1 MWGARVLDAAPVQCD
16 HKALIPI
23 IEACAATGSLAL
35 VGAPVEE
42 RGRRFIAILAID
54 GAGARPA
61 YRKTWLGGNEPTQFH
76 AGDGPTVLDVDGWR
90 LGLGICKDTG
100 APQHVAGTAALN
112 VDAYLAG
119 LVHLPQELPEQEA
132 RAVVIVRAC
141 RAFVV
146 FVFASFA
153 GPTGDIFAERP
164 VVRRSTRRK
173 ALPWRGPDRT
183 GPRRCCPGHPRLR
196 SSHCRNVYRSRSAIA
211 PGLAEHD
218 HFVPIGVREREK
230 ARQSGWAEPVV
241 AGVHVRG
248 CVPWS
253 RERLAEREAASGRPV
268 SAQLP
273 YPVLGLVGR
282 RTVPARHPPQGCGG
296 LGGLVKPLTALPH
309 DLQVPPGE
317 GEAGQRLHMVRLTIT
332 P

>member
-1 MWGARVLDAAPVQCD
+1 MRAPWLTVAAAQPACLALDVAGNAETHARVVLAAQARVVVFPELSLTGYELDAAPVQCD

-23 IEACAATGSLAL
+23 IAL
-35 VGAPVEE
+35 
-42 RGRRFIAILAID
+42 LAID

-61 YRKTWLGGNEPTQFH
+61 YRKTWFGGNEPTQFH

-146 FVFASFA
+146 FASFA
-153 GPTGDIFAERP
+153 GPTGDVFAETAG
-164 VVRRSTRRK
+164 SSANYSAEGL
-173 ALPWRGPDRT
+173 ALART

-211 PGLAEHD
+211 RGLAEHD
-218 HFVPIGVREREK
+218 HFVPIGDRATGRD
-230 ARQSGWAEPVV
+230 
-241 AGVHVRG
+241 
-248 CVPWS
+248 
-253 RERLAEREAASGRPV
+253 AA
-268 SAQLP
+268 
-273 YPVLGLVGR
+273 
-282 RTVPARHPPQGCGG
+282 
-296 LGGLVKPLTALPH
+296 AL
-309 DLQVPPGE
+309 
-317 GEAGQRLHMVRLTIT
+317 LTID
-332 P
+332 